1 MKFFEEPIV
10 KVQQLV
16 VEDVITTSK
25 DPNEPTKN
33 PNETPDDWS

>member
-25 DPNEPTKN
+25 ED
-33 PNETPDDWS
+33 NETDTDWT